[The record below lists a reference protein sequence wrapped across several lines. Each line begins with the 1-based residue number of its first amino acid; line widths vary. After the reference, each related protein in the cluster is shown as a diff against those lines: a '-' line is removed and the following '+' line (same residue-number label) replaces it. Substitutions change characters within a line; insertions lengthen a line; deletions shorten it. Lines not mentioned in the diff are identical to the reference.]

1 LSLTGVVIKVVDMA
15 TRLAPGALARVQ
27 EFVNTND
34 VEGGADDLRDAD
46 TLRTWLSERALLAPH
61 EPVTESDLARAAE
74 AREALRALLFAN
86 NGEPLDGGA
95 VAALNAA
102 SRNARLL
109 VRFDDE
115 GHSYL
120 DPDASGVDG
129 ALGRL
134 LAIVYASMQ
143 EGTWDRL
150 KACRSE
156 TCMWAYYDHSKNRS
170 KAWCSMAV
178 CGNRAKA
185 RTYRERHRE
194 TVH

>member
-1 LSLTGVVIKVVDMA
+1 MA
-15 TRLAPGALARVQ
+15 TRSAPGALARVQ

-34 VEGGADDLRDAD
+34 VEGGADELGDPE
-46 TLRTWLSERALLAPH
+46 TLRTWLAERELISPGEAVA
-61 EPVTESDLARAAE
+61 ESDLARAAE
-74 AREALRALLFAN
+74 AREALRSLLFAN
-86 NGEPLDGGA
+86 NGEPLDGA
-95 VAALNAA
+95 AAEALNAA

-109 VRFDDE
+109 VRFDED
-115 GHSYL
+115 GRSYL
-120 DPDASGVDG
+120 HPDASGVDG

-134 LAIVYASMQ
+134 LSIVFSSMQ

-185 RTYRERHRE
+185 RTFRERHKE
-194 TVH
+194 TIH